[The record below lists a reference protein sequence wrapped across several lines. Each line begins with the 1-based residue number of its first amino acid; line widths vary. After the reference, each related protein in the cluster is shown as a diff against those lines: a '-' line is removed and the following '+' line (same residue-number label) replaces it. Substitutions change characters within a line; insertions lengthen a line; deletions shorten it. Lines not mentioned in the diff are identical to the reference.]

1 MNYMKQIAKML
12 GVELGEKFK
21 VRSTK
26 YTQNV
31 NSEIFVFTKVGITTD
46 DGITRN
52 DILIDLLLGVLEI
65 IKLTWK
71 PKDGDHYWYVEYDEG
86 CDLCRTTWSD
96 SSYDLALHKLGKLYR
111 TREEAEAHAEED
123 KTYWD
128 EVRKEIE
135 E

>member
-1 MNYMKQIAKML
+1 MNYMKKVADLL
-12 GVELGEKFK
+12 GVEINEEFK

-52 DILIDLLLGVLEI
+52 DILIDLLLGVFEI
-65 IKLTWK
+65 VKLPWK
-71 PKDGDHYWYVEYDEG
+71 PKNGEHIYYIDGAGDIQRDYFYRNIGDF
-86 CDLCRTTWSD
+86 
-96 SSYDLALHKLGKLYR
+96 ALYKLGKLYR
-111 TREEAEAHAEED
+111 TYEEAEAHAEED
-123 KTYWD
+123 KAYWD
-128 EVRKEIE
+128 EVRKELE

>member
-1 MNYMKQIAKML
+1 MNYMKKVADLL
-12 GVELGEKFK
+12 GVEINEEFK

-52 DILIDLLLGVLEI
+52 DILIDLLLGVFEI
-65 IKLTWK
+65 VKLPWK
-71 PKDGDHYWYVEYDEG
+71 PKNGEAYYYIDTDDKVTYETFDPSVVYDI
-86 CDLCRTTWSD
+86 
-96 SSYDLALHKLGKLYR
+96 ALYKLGKLYR

-123 KTYWD
+123 KAYWD
-128 EVRKEIE
+128 EVRKELE
-135 E
+135 K

>member
-1 MNYMKQIAKML
+1 MNYMSKIAEIL
-12 GVELGEKFK
+12 GVELGEEFK

-65 IKLTWK
+65 VKLPWK
-71 PKDGDHYWYVEYDEG
+71 PKGAEPVYYVCPDGFVLMETFNPTYSKHLSMY
-86 CDLCRTTWSD
+86 
-96 SSYDLALHKLGKLYR
+96 KLGKLYR
-111 TREEAEAHAEED
+111 TREEAEAHIEED

>member
-1 MNYMKQIAKML
+1 MNYMSKIAEIL
-12 GVELGEKFK
+12 GVELGEEFK

-65 IKLTWK
+65 VKLPWK
-71 PKDGDHYWYVEYDEG
+71 PRTGDKYYYIGRYGNIESSFWTG
-86 CDLCRTTWSD
+86 DLF
-96 SSYDLALHKLGKLYR
+96 DLALYKLGKLYR

-123 KTYWD
+123 EAYWD